1 MSSLPFAELAARS
14 HYSFLEGSA
23 SPRDLV
29 AVAAQLGIASLG
41 LCDRNGLYGAVAF
54 MEAARRAGI
63 HPVVGVELD
72 TVDAGRLRLLARGR
86 RGYGQLCRAI
96 SAAQLAGAKG
106 QPRLRIAGLTDPQ
119 PDGGG
124 GPAVSPPEDGGELA
138 VDVGGR
144 SPGEEA
150 WGCVLSDG
158 CAQARVA
165 TAPSTARRAPVRAV
179 GRAYPSAA
187 PPPRL
192 PRRRP
197 TLSPPTRPQ
206 ALRPTAGPFP
216 EGWPSLASTRELV
229 ETPPALIDP
238 AELDDCVAIAGGPES
253 AVVEA
258 LVAGDRR
265 GARRFA
271 DRLRECFGEDRA
283 ALLLTDHL
291 HPADRWLSAELVE
304 LAAGAGLPL
313 VAANAPVHATRADK
327 PLLDVL
333 TAIRHRTTLDRAAA
347 HGLLLPNSEHRLL
360 GETTLR
366 RRLAAHPEAFDCAS
380 RIAAQCSLDLDL
392 TEVRF
397 PGFPVPDGET
407 PFSVLYALCQEAVQ
421 RRYHPLTPEVARR
434 LQTELDVIQRTNLAE
449 FFLIVHDIMVWA
461 REHGVPGQGRGSA
474 ADSIVAYL
482 LGITRVDPIA
492 HNLLFERFLHVDHQG
507 TPDIDID
514 FSTDHRE
521 QVIQHVYD
529 KYGAERTG
537 MVANVV
543 TFRPRLAVREVGKAM
558 DFPETIID
566 RLAKA
571 VDGWHEGGVDDAL
584 EVAGLRSHVA
594 QESLPWQQFLDI
606 VRAIEGTPRHLS
618 IHVGGM
624 LVTGQ
629 PLTDVVPVERATM
642 EGRVVVQF
650 NKDDVEDLGLIKMDL
665 LGLRTLSAVAE
676 CRELIE
682 RTHGTPPDLDSLTLD
697 DPRVY
702 DMICAVDT
710 IGLFQIESRAQ
721 QQSLF
726 QSQPRDFNDLVV
738 QVAIIRPGPIQG
750 DAVHPYLRRRQG
762 LEPVTY
768 LHPSL
773 EPILSETK
781 GVILYQE
788 QILRIVMEVAGY
800 SAGEADRFRRAM
812 NRHRS
817 RMEMQSLHDEFSR
830 RCAEHGGLDLEVAEK
845 LFRSVAGFAE
855 FGFCKSH
862 AAAFARTVYETA
874 WLRLEHPAHWL
885 CALLNAQPMGFYH
898 PSVLV
903 DDAKRHGIRTLPV
916 DIVRSRARCTVE
928 QLDPTD
934 PALTEAERA
943 AEAAVRVATQTAP
956 FTDLEA
962 SASWGGVRRARLGRA
977 AEGRRPP
984 VKWGGVPVGLLPDG
998 VRLGF
1003 NYVAGLGPVG
1013 RAACEAAVDA
1023 GATASVTDFW
1033 RHTRLGRPA
1042 MEQLVRCGAFD
1053 RVHPGR
1059 PRRELLWELVA
1070 AEGSLPS
1077 RRRSRGA
1084 QTEPGSG
1091 GGGPAPPPAVPTGPR
1106 PPRGRGQV
1114 GPLPRSVFPAV
1125 KDKKFLNPSDEGM
1138 APLPESAL
1146 PLGPL
1151 LDLPAPAPA
1160 LPPMSDR
1167 DRVAAEYAVNGLTTG
1182 PHLVAFLRP
1191 SLDALGC
1198 VPLATVRDLPD
1209 RARIRVAGLVIA
1221 RQAPVSARGFRF
1233 FTLADEGAHLDLV
1246 FRPEVARR
1254 TRAVANASA
1263 LLLAEGTLE
1272 VNAGR
1277 LNLLVDAVSALD
1289 GDGRPQ
1295 PRAPHDP
1302 LPWRS
1307 PDSHDFH

>member
-1 MSSLPFAELAARS
+1 MSSASFAELAARS
-14 HYSFLEGSA
+14 HFSFLEGSA
-23 SPRDLV
+23 SPCHL
-29 AVAAQLGIASLG
+29 AEVAARLEVASLG

-63 HPVVGVELD
+63 RPVVGVELD
-72 TVDAGRLRLLARGR
+72 LVDAGRLRLLARGR
-86 RGYGQLCRAI
+86 NGYRQLCRTI

-106 QPRLRIAGLTDPQ
+106 QPRLRIAGLTDAPAGDPGDRAHGSAEGQ
-119 PDGGG
+119 GYEVGPD
-124 GPAVSPPEDGGELA
+124 
-138 VDVGGR
+138 
-144 SPGEEA
+144 EEEG
-150 WGCVLSDG
+150 WGCVRSEGLPPAAD
-158 CAQARVA
+158 AMLLRQE
-165 TAPSTARRAPVRAV
+165 RRSPVRAI
-179 GRAYPSAA
+179 GRPDRSEA

-192 PRRRP
+192 RRP
-197 TLSPPTRPQ
+197 TIPPPSRPQ

-216 EGWPSLASTRELV
+216 EGWPSLPSTRERV
-229 ETPPALIDP
+229 ESSPAVVDP
-238 AELDDCVAIAGGPES
+238 ADLDDCIALAGGPES
-253 AVVEA
+253 AVVTA

-265 GARRFA
+265 GAQRLA
-271 DRLRECFGEDRA
+271 ERLREGFGRDRA
-283 ALLLTDHL
+283 VLLLTDHL
-291 HPADRWLSAELVE
+291 HPADRWLAAEMAELAE
-304 LAAGAGLPL
+304 RAGLPL
-313 VAANAPVHATRADK
+313 IASNTPVHATRADK

-333 TAIRHRTTLDRAAA
+333 TAIRHRTTLDLAAA
-347 HGLLLPNSEHRLL
+347 HGLLLPNCEHRLL
-360 GETTLR
+360 PEASLR
-366 RRLAAHPEAFDCAS
+366 RRLAGHPEAFEHAS
-380 RIAAQCSLDLDL
+380 GIAEQCHLDLDL

-397 PGFPVPDGET
+397 PGFTVPEGET
-407 PFSVLYALCQEAVQ
+407 PFSVLYGLCQEAV
-421 RRYHPLTPEVARR
+421 RRVYHPLTPEVARR
-434 LQTELDVIQRTNLAE
+434 LQTELDVIERTNLAE
-449 FFLIVHDIMVWA
+449 FFLIVHDIMRWA
-461 REHGVPGQGRGSA
+461 REHGIPGQGRGSA

-521 QVIQHVYD
+521 QVIQYVYE

-543 TFRPRLAVREVGKAM
+543 TFRPRLAIREVGEAM
-558 DFPETIID
+558 GFPTAIID
-566 RLAKA
+566 RLAKS
-571 VDGWHEGGVDDAL
+571 VDGWREGGVEDAL
-584 EVAGLRSHVA
+584 EVAGLRSDVA
-594 QESLPWQQFLDI
+594 AAALPWQQLLEI

-624 LVTGQ
+624 LVTGE

-642 EGRVVVQF
+642 EGRVVVQL
-650 NKDDVEDLGLIKMDL
+650 NKNDVEDLGLIKMDL

-676 CRELIE
+676 CLDLVRAS
-682 RTHGTPPDLDSLTLD
+682 HGTRPDLDRLSLD

-710 IGLFQIESRAQ
+710 IGLFQVESRAQ

-788 QILRIVMEVAGY
+788 QILRIVIEIAGY

-817 RMEMQSLHDEFSR
+817 RLEMQSLHDEFVG
-830 RCAEHGGLDLEVAEK
+830 RCIAPGGLDIDVAET

-874 WLRLEHPAHWL
+874 WLRLEYPAHWL

-916 DIVRSRARCTVE
+916 DITRSRARCTVE
-928 QLDPTD
+928 RLEPGDPS
-934 PALTEAERA
+934 LTEGERA
-943 AEAAVRVATQTAP
+943 AERAVHAACRELHGPVRGP
-956 FTDLEA
+956 RYRSPLLP
-962 SASWGGVRRARLGRA
+962 RAD
-977 AEGRRPP
+977 AEGGPVRP
-984 VKWGGVPVGLLPDG
+984 WA

-1003 NYVAGLGPVG
+1003 NYVARLGPAG
-1013 RAACEAAVDA
+1013 RAACEGAALA
-1023 GATASVTDFW
+1023 GATDSVAELW
-1033 RHTRLGRPA
+1033 RHTGLDRPA

-1053 RVHPGR
+1053 RVHPDR
-1059 PRRELLWELVA
+1059 SRRELLWELVEV
-1070 AEGSLPS
+1070 EGSLPPR
-1077 RRRSRGA
+1077 RRRSR
-1084 QTEPGSG
+1084 S
-1091 GGGPAPPPAVPTGPR
+1091 GPAAPGPAAPGPAAPG

-1114 GPLPRSVFPAV
+1114 AAV
-1125 KDKKFLNPSDEGM
+1125 RPSA
-1138 APLPESAL
+1138 AP
-1146 PLGPL
+1146 PLGLL
-1151 LDLPAPAPA
+1151 LDLPAPAPE
-1160 LPPMSDR
+1160 LPAMSER
-1167 DRVAAEYAVNGLTTG
+1167 DRVAADYAVLGLSTG
-1182 PHLVAFLRP
+1182 PHLVSLLRP
-1191 SLDALGC
+1191 RLDALDC
-1198 VPLATVRDLPD
+1198 TPLARVPDLPHGS
-1209 RARIRVAGLVIA
+1209 RVRVAGLVIA
-1221 RQAPVSARGFRF
+1221 RQAPVSAKGFRF

-1246 FRPEVARR
+1246 LRPEVARR
-1254 TRAVANASA
+1254 TRAVANANP
-1263 LLLAEGTLE
+1263 LLMVEGVLE
-1272 VNAGR
+1272 VSSGR
-1277 LNLLVDAVSALD
+1277 CNLLVETVRALG
-1289 GDGRPQ
+1289 GDGQLITSGAAQGPSAWN
-1295 PRAPHDP
+1295 PPP
-1302 LPWRS
+1302 
-1307 PDSHDFH
+1307 SHNFR